1 MMSEQIIEQLLAE
14 IEELKTLFEEMRS
27 IMIQNRI
34 NLKQTRFDLWERTS
48 ENRQIAQQAKDALDE
63 EFGRKLID

>member
-1 MMSEQIIEQLLAE
+1 MSEQIIEQLLAE